1 MTALQPRGIDRFCE
15 LLERLCG
22 LSYSADKA
30 YLFESRLRTVLA
42 THRCRDYEGL
52 SFLLQHDPQARQAII
67 EALVTSETF
76 FFRDEETFRQ
86 LPGVAARFAATPAS
100 PLVIWSL
107 GCATGQEV
115 YSILFA
121 LDEASGFP
129 LSRLT
134 VLGADISAPVLDRA
148 RAAVYSPFEVQRG
161 LTEARRDRYMR
172 PVPGGWGVAS
182 PWKEAPT
189 WRTLNL
195 LDGLAD
201 LPRPHIVFCR
211 NLLIYFSDA
220 NKARVMKELT
230 SRLADDGCIVLGST
244 ESPRPY
250 AGLIRPWADGV
261 PSFYRRA

>member
-1 MTALQPRGIDRFCE
+1 MTGLEARGIDRFCE
-15 LLERLCG
+15 LLERTCG

-30 YLFESRLRTVLA
+30 YLFESRLRAVTA
-42 THRCRDYEGL
+42 DNRCRDYEGL
-52 SFLLQHDPQARQAII
+52 SYLLQHDPQARQAII

-121 LDEASGFP
+121 LDEALGMP
-129 LSRLT
+129 PSRLS
-134 VLGADISAPVLDRA
+134 VLGADISAPVLSRA
-148 RAAVYSPFEVQRG
+148 RAAVYSSFEVQRG
-161 LTEARRDRYMR
+161 LSEARRDRYMR
-172 PVPGGWGVAS
+172 PDAGGWRVAS
-182 PWKEAPT
+182 PWREAPT
-189 WRTLNL
+189 WHALNL
-195 LDGLAD
+195 LDGLAG

-211 NLLIYFSDA
+211 NLLIYFNDA
-220 NKARVMKELT
+220 NKARVMKELA
-230 SRLADDGCIVLGST
+230 SRLADDGCIVLGSS